1 MMDIYLI
8 RHGES
13 TGNGRKC
20 FMGWSDHPLTELGRA
35 QAKAAAGRLAAL
47 GPMPV
52 LCSDLLRARQT
63 AESIAAHWDG
73 EALLDARWREICCGD
88 FEDKPWEAFSCET
101 ALQAQFES
109 DPFHT
114 VMPGGESVAMMS
126 ERALAAFD
134 EILAREDERL
144 AVVTHDGPIRAV
156 LRHCLG
162 IPEDRFW
169 RYYTDHGGISL
180 LSYRDDWLAVRTMN
194 DISHLTMMSSE

>member
-1 MMDIYLI
+1 MDIYLI

-13 TGNGRKC
+13 TGNGRHC
-20 FMGWSDHPLTELGRA
+20 FMGWSDHPLTELGRE
-35 QAKAAAGRLAAL
+35 QAEAAARRLSAL

-63 AESIAAHWDG
+63 AEIIAAHWEEEVVADC
-73 EALLDARWREICCGD
+73 RWREICCGD
-88 FEDKPWEAFSCET
+88 FEDRPWEAFSCEPE
-101 ALQAQFES
+101 LQAQFEA

-114 VMPGGESVAMMS
+114 IMPGGESAAVMS
-126 ERALAAFD
+126 ERVLEAFI
-134 EILAREDERL
+134 ELLARVEERI
-144 AVVTHDGPIRAV
+144 AVVTHDGPIRAA

-180 LSYRDDWLAVRTMN
+180 LSYKDEWLAVRTMN
-194 DISHLTMMSSE
+194 DVSHLG

>member
-1 MMDIYLI
+1 MDIYLI

-13 TGNGRKC
+13 TGNGRQC
-20 FMGWSDHPLTELGRA
+20 FMGWSDHPLTERGRA
-35 QAKAAAGRLAAL
+35 QAEAAAGRMAAM

-63 AESIAAHWDG
+63 AEIVAARWKVEVQPDC
-73 EALLDARWREICCGD
+73 RWREICCGD
-88 FEDKPWEAFSCET
+88 FEDRPWEAFDGEPE
-101 ALQAQFES
+101 LQARFEV

-114 VMPGGESVAMMS
+114 VMPGGESAAMMS
-126 ERALAAFD
+126 ERVLEAFT
-134 EILAREDERL
+134 ELLARTEERV
-144 AVVTHDGPIRAV
+144 AVATHDGPIRAT

-180 LSYRDDWLAVRTMN
+180 LSYKDDWLAVRTMN
-194 DISHLTMMSSE
+194 DVSHLG